1 MFAIGHRLCTAM
13 CDTPTKKPLL
23 WKRFGRWCRE
33 NPKQHFHQYRL
44 FWSQDCLLFKI
55 HPVRS
60 IAYIGF
66 AHGLIRFNLLKAPSI
81 HVHTVGNVYVHQ
93 VLKNNSTKTNK
104 HPAIP
109 TLPRPSNLGNWTKN
123 PFRSG
128 GASVA
133 SSRSRDPEL
142 LWFLVPGWGE
152 KFAKVSWC
160 WFGFR
165 WSLVP
170 HISENKYDNIM
181 KIQIIVYILFYRCS
195 VTLTYQQDFLASFG
209 RGSRILCWSWWSL
222 QWVFWPGGE
231 VFGLDM

>member
-1 MFAIGHRLCTAM
+1 MNGFHPVARVWDIPFRTWFLREMRDWETVQSVTMFAIGHRLCTAM

-109 TLPRPSNLGNWTKN
+109 TLPRPSNLGN
-123 PFRSG
+123 
-128 GASVA
+128 
-133 SSRSRDPEL
+133 
-142 LWFLVPGWGE
+142 
-152 KFAKVSWC
+152 
-160 WFGFR
+160 
-165 WSLVP
+165 
-170 HISENKYDNIM
+170 
-181 KIQIIVYILFYRCS
+181 
-195 VTLTYQQDFLASFG
+195 
-209 RGSRILCWSWWSL
+209 
-222 QWVFWPGGE
+222 
-231 VFGLDM
+231 